1 MKMRVIKTQFIK
13 VLRFYLAIQT
23 KGIKNSK
30 NELVYK
36 KKSLLFGGRGK
47 NLTFMF
53 AINAPQAG

>member
-23 KGIKNSK
+23 KRIKNSK

-36 KKSLLFGGRGK
+36 KK
-47 NLTFMF
+47 F
-53 AINAPQAG
+53 AIWWSRQKSNFHVCN